1 MRKVLKFLFSRM
13 FFTALLILFQFIF
26 FFYVLIY
33 INNLGPYIYILVEAI
48 AILSLLIIIN
58 SDYEI
63 SFKLIWSIVILAV
76 PILGVG
82 LYLMVGN
89 SKATSKRLRKMSK
102 VIEDTNYLYKYDTT
116 LKYKFENDSIQ
127 KQVTYLTN
135 KGFPIYNNSK
145 AYYLSWGEIKWQEML
160 AELKKATKFIFI
172 EYFIVEEGLFWDSI
186 LEILEAKVKEGV
198 EVRVMYDDFGCIST
212 LPKKYYKTLEKK
224 GIKAIAFNP
233 LKLYF
238 SARMNNR
245 DHRKICVIDGNTAFC
260 GGVNLA
266 DEYINEKERFGVWKD
281 TALLIRGSAVW
292 SLTLMFLQNWNT
304 HRDDDPDFEIYR
316 PDLPTLK
323 LRQSEEFV
331 LPYGDSPLDSESIG
345 RNVYIN
351 MINNAKK
358 YCYITTPYLICDA
371 TIMSALEQAALNGID
386 VRIITP
392 GIYDKKMVSWLTK
405 DSYRHLLKAGVK
417 IYEYTPGFVHAKS
430 FICDDNLCNVGT
442 INMDYRSFY
451 HHFECSTLVY
461 NSQAVMN
468 LKQDYFET
476 LESCKQITTDDLK
489 KYNFFT
495 KLAVKILK
503 LFAPLM

>member
-1 MRKVLKFLFSRM
+1 
-13 FFTALLILFQFIF
+13 LL
-26 FFYVLIY
+26 Y
-33 INNLGPYIYILVEAI
+33 INSLGPYIYIILEAI
-48 AILSLLIIIN
+48 ALVSLLFVIN
-58 SDYEI
+58 SDYEY

-82 LYLMVGN
+82 LYLLIGN
-89 SKATSKRLRKMSK
+89 SKLTSKTLKKMYN
-102 VIEDTNYLYKYDTT
+102 VTEETNYLYKYDTT

-127 KQVTYLTN
+127 KQITYLTN
-135 KGFPIYNNSK
+135 KGFPVYNNSK

-160 AELKKATKFIFI
+160 AELKKAKKFIFI

-186 LEILEAKVKEGV
+186 LEILEQKIKEGV

-238 SARMNNR
+238 SVRFNNR
-245 DHRKICVIDGNTAFC
+245 DHRKICVIDGNTGFC
-260 GGVNLA
+260 GGINLA
-266 DEYINEKERFGVWKD
+266 DEYINEKERFGIWKD

-304 HRDDDPDFEIYR
+304 HRKEDADFEIYR
-316 PDLPTLK
+316 PDPPTLE
-323 LRQSEEFV
+323 LRQSDEFI
-331 LPYGDSPLDSESIG
+331 LPYGDSPLDLEPLG

-358 YCYITTPYLICDA
+358 YVYITTPYLICDQ
-371 TIMSALEQAALNGID
+371 TIMNSLCQAAENGID

-405 DSYRHLLKAGVK
+405 DSYRPLLKSGVK
-417 IYEYTPGFVHAKS
+417 IYEYTPGFIHAKVFVS
-430 FICDDNLCNVGT
+430 DNDTATVGT
-442 INMDYRSFY
+442 INLDYRSLY
-451 HHFECSTLVY
+451 HHFENGVFVY
-461 NSQAVMN
+461 NNQVVWDIE
-468 LKQDYFET
+468 KDFQET
-476 LESCKQITTDDLK
+476 LAKCEKVSLTNLRSRSLIEQIVGKVLR
-489 KYNFFT
+489 
-495 KLAVKILK
+495 LV
-503 LFAPLM
+503 APLM